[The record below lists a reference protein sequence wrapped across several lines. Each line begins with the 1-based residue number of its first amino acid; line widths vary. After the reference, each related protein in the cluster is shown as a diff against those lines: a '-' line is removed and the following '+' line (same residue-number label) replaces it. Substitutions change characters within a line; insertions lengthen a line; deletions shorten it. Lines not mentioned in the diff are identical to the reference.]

1 MSIFN
6 ASSLLFFTFI
16 PYTYSCLDAKLYNKI
31 QNCKQKT
38 FKIHQNI
45 YFPVSRQPFRNISL
59 HGTTRNAY
67 KAALS
72 YGKATIPAVSLYI
85 KTDIAVR

>member
-1 MSIFN
+1 MPQVYCSLPSVRILIPVWTQNYTIKFKTANKKHSKYIRTYIFRFQD
-6 ASSLLFFTFI
+6 SHSETF
-16 PYTYSCLDAKLYNKI
+16 P
-31 QNCKQKT
+31 
-38 FKIHQNI
+38 
-45 YFPVSRQPFRNISL
+45 L